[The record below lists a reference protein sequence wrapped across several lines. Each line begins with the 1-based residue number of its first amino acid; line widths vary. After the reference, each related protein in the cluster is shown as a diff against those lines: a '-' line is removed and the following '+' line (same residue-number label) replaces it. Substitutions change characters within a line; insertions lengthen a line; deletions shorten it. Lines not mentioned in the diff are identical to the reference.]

1 MTTPIISYHFWTL
14 EHVFHML
21 QQSRKHFWQQ
31 HKSLL
36 RRVDF
41 GDLSKHFPG

>member
-1 MTTPIISYHFWTL
+1 MIPPIISYHFWTL
-14 EHVFHML
+14 EHVFYLL
-21 QQSRKHFWQQ
+21 QQSRKHFGKQ
-31 HKSLL
+31 HNCWL